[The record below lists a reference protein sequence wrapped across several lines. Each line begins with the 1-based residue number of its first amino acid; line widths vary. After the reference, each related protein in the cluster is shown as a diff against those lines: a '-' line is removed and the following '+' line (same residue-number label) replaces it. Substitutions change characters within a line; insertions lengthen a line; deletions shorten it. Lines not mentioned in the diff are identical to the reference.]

1 MKLRVVIGDLDPTEL
16 GDLDWSGGA
25 EHIHAVGAALQASF
39 NGEVVVL
46 RAGLAN
52 GRSVGLVA
60 VDFRDDPDAGLI
72 WMLAVHE
79 RFQSLGLGSRL
90 IRAAERRIASAGRDL
105 SRLKVEHDNP
115 GARALY
121 LRLGYRE
128 RGAVLDSWPVA
139 GGRTYVTACVLMERR
154 LGEVPGSRPGAR

>member
-25 EHIHAVGAALQASF
+25 EHIRAVGAALQASF
-39 NGEVVVL
+39 SGEVVVL
-46 RAGLAN
+46 RAALAN
-52 GRSVGLVA
+52 GRTVGLVA
-60 VDFRDDPDAGLI
+60 VDFRAEPDAGLI

-90 IRAAERRIASAGRDL
+90 VRAAERRIGAAGRDW

-128 RGAVLDSWPVA
+128 RGAALDSWPVA
-139 GGRTYVTACVLMERR
+139 GGRTYVTACLLMERR
-154 LGEVPGSRPGAR
+154 VGPGS

>member
-1 MKLRVVIGDLDPTEL
+1 MKLRVVIGDLDPTDL
-16 GDLDWSGGA
+16 VDLDWSGGA
-25 EHIHAVGAALQASF
+25 EHVRAVAAAVQASF
-39 NGEVVVL
+39 SGEVVVL

-60 VDFRDDPDAGLI
+60 VDFRADPDAGLI

-90 IRAAERRIASAGRDL
+90 VRAAERRIAAAGRDW

-115 GARALY
+115 AARALY

-128 RGAVLDSWPVA
+128 RSAVLDSWPVA
-139 GGRTYVTACVLMERR
+139 GGRTYVTASLLMERR
-154 LGEVPGSRPGAR
+154 LGEVPRD

>member
-1 MKLRVVIGDLDPTEL
+1 MKLRVVIGDLGPTEL

-25 EHIHAVGAALQASF
+25 EHVHAVSAAVQASF
-39 NGEVVVL
+39 AGEVTVL
-46 RAGLAN
+46 RAALAN
-52 GRSVGLVA
+52 GRSVGLAA
-60 VDFRDDPDAGLI
+60 VDFRPEPDAGLI

-90 IRAAERRIASAGRDL
+90 VRAAERRIAAAGRDR

-115 GARALY
+115 RARGLY

-154 LGEVPGSRPGAR
+154 LGEVTGEGPDAR

>member
-25 EHIHAVGAALQASF
+25 EHIRAVGAAVQASF
-39 NGEVVVL
+39 AGEVVVL
-46 RAGLAN
+46 RARLAN

-60 VDFRDDPDAGLI
+60 VDFRAEPDAGLI

-90 IRAAERRIASAGRDL
+90 VRAAERRIAAAGRDW

-121 LRLGYRE
+121 LRLGYQE

-139 GGRTYVTACVLMERR
+139 QGRTYVTACLLFERR
-154 LGEVPGSRPGAR
+154 VSDVPG

>member
-1 MKLRVVIGDLDPTEL
+1 MKLRVVISDLDPTEL

-25 EHIHAVGAALQASF
+25 EHIRAVGVALQASF
-39 NGEVVVL
+39 SGEVVVL
-46 RAGLAN
+46 RAALAN

-60 VDFRDDPDAGLI
+60 VDLRTGGDAGLI

-90 IRAAERRIASAGRDL
+90 VKAAERRIAAAGRDI
-105 SRLKVEHDNP
+105 SQLKVEHDNP

-121 LRLGYRE
+121 LRLGYQE
-128 RGAVLDSWPVA
+128 RAAVLDSWPVA

-154 LGEVPGSRPGAR
+154 LG

>member
-25 EHIHAVGAALQASF
+25 EHIRAVGAALQASF
-39 NGEVVVL
+39 SGDVVVL

-52 GRSVGLVA
+52 GHSVGLVA
-60 VDFRDDPDAGLI
+60 VDFRAEPDAGLI

-90 IRAAERRIASAGRDL
+90 VRAAERRIAAAGRDF

-121 LRLGYRE
+121 LRLGYQE

-154 LGEVPGSRPGAR
+154 LGAVSGN